1 MTPNRILSVRRCV
14 AVTVLLLFLA
24 EWGAAQK
31 PQDAEPLSI
40 ATVTLPRPE
49 LRRQYYVRLE
59 ARGGLPPLDWEL
71 VRGELPPGIDL
82 STDGT
87 LSGVPTKLGEYRFV
101 VAVIDSA
108 KPAHQRNQ
116 EFTLLVIT
124 PLLAEWTRIPE
135 VTGQRIEGAIKVS
148 NESDHDFDLTMIA
161 VAVND
166 IGRATALGYQHFTLR
181 SNTAGQEISFG
192 ENLPPGTYQVHV
204 DVVAEVKQTNA
215 IYRVHLDRPPL
226 QILQGP

>member
-1 MTPNRILSVRRCV
+1 
-14 AVTVLLLFLA
+14 
-24 EWGAAQK
+24 
-31 PQDAEPLSI
+31 
-40 ATVTLPRPE
+40 
-49 LRRQYYVRLE
+49 
-59 ARGGLPPLDWEL
+59 
-71 VRGELPPGIDL
+71 
-82 STDGT
+82 
-87 LSGVPTKLGEYRFV
+87 
-101 VAVIDSA
+101 
-108 KPAHQRNQ
+108 
-116 EFTLLVIT
+116 
-124 PLLAEWTRIPE
+124 IPE
-135 VTGQRIEGAIKVS
+135 VTEQRMEGAIKVS

-181 SNTAGQEISFG
+181 SNTADQEISFG